1 MKEYIF
7 KLTDKVRDY
16 ECDLQGVVN
25 NSNYQHYME
34 HTRHEFLESL
44 GENFG
49 KMHEKG
55 VDGFVS
61 RVEIQYK
68 TSLKSGDSY
77 ISCLNVY
84 KKGVKLVFEQDI
96 YRASDNALATKG
108 IVESVIV
115 ENGKL
120 TRGEYFDEMLKRYMT
135 DKRIYQIGL
144 TMINGVGDI
153 LARHLLQALG
163 EAEAVFTEK
172 QQLLGRIPGIGSN
185 IAAEIKR
192 PEILQRAEKELAFI
206 EKNNISCYYLT
217 DTDYPVRLRECPDA
231 PILFYFKGN
240 TNLDATRIISI
251 VGTRNATE
259 YGRELTES
267 LIKDLAK
274 VIPDLLV
281 VSGLAYGIDIC
292 AHRNALYNRLPTVAV
307 LAHGLDRIYPSCHR
321 NTAVEMLES
330 GGLLTDFPSG
340 TEPDRPN
347 FLRRNR
353 IVAGISDCTIVVESA
368 EKGGSLVT
376 ADIAFS
382 YGRDVYS
389 FPGRIGD
396 SHSKGCN
403 NLIRQNKAGLI
414 TSADDLLS
422 ALCWDIQAGATPVQT
437 ELFFAEAETFT
448 SEQNPVLAIMRTR
461 NEIHINELGLQ
472 QLTHVQYFF
481 IKLFIAVNIICFQRD
496 LLVREKHEV
505 INQNLCSF
513 FQGFFRM
520 NGTVG
525 SNLKYQFLV
534 VGLLLYTEVL
544 YLILHITYRS
554 INRIDR
560 NYVHIGAIF
569 AVFVSRNI
577 TTTFVDRNIYLH
589 SRL

>member
-1 MKEYIF
+1 
-7 KLTDKVRDY
+7 
-16 ECDLQGVVN
+16 
-25 NSNYQHYME
+25 
-34 HTRHEFLESL
+34 
-44 GENFG
+44 
-49 KMHEKG
+49 
-55 VDGFVS
+55 
-61 RVEIQYK
+61 
-68 TSLKSGDSY
+68 
-77 ISCLNVY
+77 
-84 KKGVKLVFEQDI
+84 
-96 YRASDNALATKG
+96 
-108 IVESVIV
+108 
-115 ENGKL
+115 
-120 TRGEYFDEMLKRYMT
+120 MT

-259 YGRELTES
+259 YGRELTQS

-389 FPGRIGD
+389 FPGRVGD

-461 NEIHINELGLQ
+461 NEIHINELASVLEIPVH
-472 QLTHVQYFF
+472 QLSMLLFELEINGKVKALPGNLY
-481 IKLFIAVNIICFQRD
+481 KL
-496 LLVREKHEV
+496 
-505 INQNLCSF
+505 S
-513 FQGFFRM
+513 
-520 NGTVG
+520 
-525 SNLKYQFLV
+525 
-534 VGLLLYTEVL
+534 
-544 YLILHITYRS
+544 
-554 INRIDR
+554 
-560 NYVHIGAIF
+560 
-569 AVFVSRNI
+569 
-577 TTTFVDRNIYLH
+577 
-589 SRL
+589 

>member
-1 MKEYIF
+1 
-7 KLTDKVRDY
+7 
-16 ECDLQGVVN
+16 
-25 NSNYQHYME
+25 
-34 HTRHEFLESL
+34 
-44 GENFG
+44 
-49 KMHEKG
+49 
-55 VDGFVS
+55 
-61 RVEIQYK
+61 
-68 TSLKSGDSY
+68 
-77 ISCLNVY
+77 
-84 KKGVKLVFEQDI
+84 
-96 YRASDNALATKG
+96 
-108 IVESVIV
+108 
-115 ENGKL
+115 
-120 TRGEYFDEMLKRYMT
+120 MT

-217 DTDYPVRLRECPDA
+217 DTDYP
-231 PILFYFKGN
+231 
-240 TNLDATRIISI
+240 

-461 NEIHINELGLQ
+461 NEIHINELASVLEIPVH
-472 QLTHVQYFF
+472 QLSMLLFELEINGKVKALPGNLY
-481 IKLFIAVNIICFQRD
+481 KL
-496 LLVREKHEV
+496 
-505 INQNLCSF
+505 S
-513 FQGFFRM
+513 
-520 NGTVG
+520 
-525 SNLKYQFLV
+525 
-534 VGLLLYTEVL
+534 
-544 YLILHITYRS
+544 
-554 INRIDR
+554 
-560 NYVHIGAIF
+560 
-569 AVFVSRNI
+569 
-577 TTTFVDRNIYLH
+577 
-589 SRL
+589 

>member
-1 MKEYIF
+1 
-7 KLTDKVRDY
+7 
-16 ECDLQGVVN
+16 
-25 NSNYQHYME
+25 
-34 HTRHEFLESL
+34 
-44 GENFG
+44 
-49 KMHEKG
+49 
-55 VDGFVS
+55 
-61 RVEIQYK
+61 
-68 TSLKSGDSY
+68 
-77 ISCLNVY
+77 
-84 KKGVKLVFEQDI
+84 
-96 YRASDNALATKG
+96 
-108 IVESVIV
+108 
-115 ENGKL
+115 
-120 TRGEYFDEMLKRYMT
+120 MT

-217 DTDYPVRLRECPDA
+217 DTDYPVRLRECPDT

-240 TNLDATRIISI
+240 TDLDATRIISI

-368 EKGGSLVT
+368 EK
-376 ADIAFS
+376 
-382 YGRDVYS
+382 
-389 FPGRIGD
+389 
-396 SHSKGCN
+396 
-403 NLIRQNKAGLI
+403 
-414 TSADDLLS
+414 
-422 ALCWDIQAGATPVQT
+422 
-437 ELFFAEAETFT
+437 
-448 SEQNPVLAIMRTR
+448 
-461 NEIHINELGLQ
+461 
-472 QLTHVQYFF
+472 
-481 IKLFIAVNIICFQRD
+481 
-496 LLVREKHEV
+496 
-505 INQNLCSF
+505 
-513 FQGFFRM
+513 
-520 NGTVG
+520 
-525 SNLKYQFLV
+525 
-534 VGLLLYTEVL
+534 
-544 YLILHITYRS
+544 
-554 INRIDR
+554 
-560 NYVHIGAIF
+560 
-569 AVFVSRNI
+569 
-577 TTTFVDRNIYLH
+577 
-589 SRL
+589 

>member
-1 MKEYIF
+1 M
-7 KLTDKVRDY
+7 TDKVRDY

-68 TSLKSGDSY
+68 TSLRSGDSY

-120 TRGEYFDEMLKRYMT
+120 TRGEYFDEMLKRTYMT

-217 DTDYPVRLRECPDA
+217 DTDYPVRLRECPDT

-240 TNLDATRIISI
+240 TDLDATRIISI
-251 VGTRNATE
+251 VGTRNATK

-389 FPGRIGD
+389 FPGRVGD

-422 ALCWDIQAGATPVQT
+422 ALCWDIQAAATPVQM
-437 ELFFAEAETFT
+437 ELFSA

-461 NEIHINELGLQ
+461 NEIHINELASVLEMPVH
-472 QLTHVQYFF
+472 QLSMLLFELEINGKVKALPGNLY
-481 IKLFIAVNIICFQRD
+481 KL
-496 LLVREKHEV
+496 
-505 INQNLCSF
+505 S
-513 FQGFFRM
+513 
-520 NGTVG
+520 
-525 SNLKYQFLV
+525 
-534 VGLLLYTEVL
+534 
-544 YLILHITYRS
+544 
-554 INRIDR
+554 
-560 NYVHIGAIF
+560 
-569 AVFVSRNI
+569 
-577 TTTFVDRNIYLH
+577 
-589 SRL
+589 

>member
-1 MKEYIF
+1 
-7 KLTDKVRDY
+7 
-16 ECDLQGVVN
+16 
-25 NSNYQHYME
+25 
-34 HTRHEFLESL
+34 
-44 GENFG
+44 
-49 KMHEKG
+49 
-55 VDGFVS
+55 
-61 RVEIQYK
+61 
-68 TSLKSGDSY
+68 
-77 ISCLNVY
+77 
-84 KKGVKLVFEQDI
+84 
-96 YRASDNALATKG
+96 
-108 IVESVIV
+108 
-115 ENGKL
+115 
-120 TRGEYFDEMLKRYMT
+120 MT

-153 LARHLLQALG
+153 L
-163 EAEAVFTEK
+163 
-172 QQLLGRIPGIGSN
+172 
-185 IAAEIKR
+185 AEIKR

-251 VGTRNATE
+251 VGTRN
-259 YGRELTES
+259 
-267 LIKDLAK
+267 
-274 VIPDLLV
+274 
-281 VSGLAYGIDIC
+281 DIC

-389 FPGRIGD
+389 FPGRVGD

-461 NEIHINELGLQ
+461 NEIHINELASVLEIPVH
-472 QLTHVQYFF
+472 QLSMLLFELEINGKVKALPGNLY
-481 IKLFIAVNIICFQRD
+481 KL
-496 LLVREKHEV
+496 
-505 INQNLCSF
+505 S
-513 FQGFFRM
+513 
-520 NGTVG
+520 
-525 SNLKYQFLV
+525 
-534 VGLLLYTEVL
+534 
-544 YLILHITYRS
+544 
-554 INRIDR
+554 
-560 NYVHIGAIF
+560 
-569 AVFVSRNI
+569 
-577 TTTFVDRNIYLH
+577 
-589 SRL
+589 